1 MQFPSITID
10 PEWCPAE
17 CLGRHVALSAPGTR
31 GMNLWELQCM
41 MSLAR
46 QAVRCMLDP
55 WGEVRCQSRRVLR
68 ELEVGGGNGCVE
80 ALRGLLSSMDELRL
94 WRSTRSLQG
103 EKGVSRDA
111 DGLDVDANE
120 AVALDAHA
128 DDWLDDFRWRELV
141 VRVRDALQDD
151 DVVDDAWRVHVDGG
165 YAVAA
170 AGCSGKIESCNVME
184 LALHRDDDASLGQ
197 SSCMRVPWHRT
208 NPVVGRDGCVGTA
221 VSLEMG
227 HRMVADVAHLVL
239 MRRGD
244 GGGESSRW
252 RISSAR
258 PVSSSG
264 DGGGNL
270 HGSVAFAVEEVD
282 RMGGEL
288 TDATRLH
295 VLRMLRTHMLGDGD
309 DGLVWAEM
317 DGKAPKRE
325 GMAVDAEGD
334 GVGERMRES
343 HSERA
348 REERRRDRDGHRDER
363 GRDGRRRDRDGHRDE
378 RGRDSRRRDRDDRR
392 DERRRDSRKRS
403 RGS

>member
-1 MQFPSITID
+1 MV
-10 PEWCPAE
+10 
-17 CLGRHVALSAPGTR
+17 LNRHI
-31 GMNLWELQCM
+31 
-41 MSLAR
+41 
-46 QAVRCMLDP
+46 
-55 WGEVRCQSRRVLR
+55 
-68 ELEVGGGNGCVE
+68 
-80 ALRGLLSSMDELRL
+80 
-94 WRSTRSLQG
+94 
-103 EKGVSRDA
+103 
-111 DGLDVDANE
+111 DVDENE
-120 AVALDAHA
+120 DVALDAHA

-141 VRVRDALQDD
+141 VKVRDALQDD

-170 AGCSGKIESCNVME
+170 AGCSGKIGSCNVME
-184 LALHRDDDASLGQ
+184 LILHRDDDASLGQ
-197 SSCMRVPWHRT
+197 SSCMRVSWHRT

-221 VSLEMG
+221 VSLETG

-239 MRRGD
+239 MRRGGD
-244 GGGESSRW
+244 GGGELSRW

-264 DGGGNL
+264 GYGGGNL

-282 RMGGEL
+282 RMGGDL

-348 REERRRDRDGHRDER
+348 CEERRRDRDGHRDER
-363 GRDGRRRDRDGHRDE
+363 RRE
-378 RGRDSRRRDRDDRR
+378 EQRRDRDDRR
-392 DERRRDSRKRS
+392 DEEEERS
-403 RGS
+403 

>member
-1 MQFPSITID
+1 MHAGSV
-10 PEWCPAE
+10 
-17 CLGRHVALSAPGTR
+17 GRG
-31 GMNLWELQCM
+31 
-41 MSLAR
+41 
-46 QAVRCMLDP
+46 AV
-55 WGEVRCQSRRVLR
+55 QSRRVLR
-68 ELEVGGGNGCVE
+68 ELEVDGGNGCVE

-94 WRSTRSLQG
+94 WKSTRSLQG

-120 AVALDAHA
+120 VVALDAHA
-128 DDWLDDFRWRELV
+128 DDWLDDFGWRELV

-170 AGCSGKIESCNVME
+170 AGCSGKIGSCNVME
-184 LALHRDDDASLGQ
+184 LILHRDGDASLGQ

-221 VSLEMG
+221 VSLETG

-264 DGGGNL
+264 GGGGNL
-270 HGSVAFAVEEVD
+270 HGSVAFAVEEAK
-282 RMGGEL
+282 RMGGDL

-317 DGKAPKRE
+317 DVSAPKRK

-348 REERRRDRDGHRDER
+348 REERRIVRSDGHRDER
-363 GRDGRRRDRDGHRDE
+363 RRDGRRRDRDDRDE
-378 RGRDSRRRDRDDRR
+378 R
-392 DERRRDSRKRS
+392 
-403 RGS
+403 

>member
-1 MQFPSITID
+1 M
-10 PEWCPAE
+10 
-17 CLGRHVALSAPGTR
+17 
-31 GMNLWELQCM
+31 
-41 MSLAR
+41 
-46 QAVRCMLDP
+46 
-55 WGEVRCQSRRVLR
+55 LR
-68 ELEVGGGNGCVE
+68 ELEVDGGNGYVE

-94 WRSTRSLQG
+94 WRSTRLLQG

-128 DDWLDDFRWRELV
+128 DDWLDDFGWRELV
-141 VRVRDALQDD
+141 LRVRDALQDD

-170 AGCSGKIESCNVME
+170 AGCGGKIESCNVME
-184 LALHRDDDASLGQ
+184 LVLHRDCEASFGQ
-197 SSCMRVPWHRT
+197 SRCMRVPWHRT
-208 NPVVGRDGCVGTA
+208 NPVVGRDGCVDTA
-221 VSLEMG
+221 VSLETG

-244 GGGESSRW
+244 NGGESSRW

-264 DGGGNL
+264 DGGGGNL
-270 HGSVAFAVEEVD
+270 HGSVAFAVEEAKS
-282 RMGGEL
+282 MGGDL
-288 TDATRLH
+288 TDAKRLH

-317 DGKAPKRE
+317 DAKVPKRE

-334 GVGERMRES
+334 GVRERMRES

-348 REERRRDRDGHRDER
+348 REERRGDRDGHRDER
-363 GRDGRRRDRDGHRDE
+363 RRDGG
-378 RGRDSRRRDRDDRR
+378 RRDRDDRR
-392 DERRRDSRKRS
+392 D
-403 RGS
+403 